1 MGALLSHRRPLRL
14 RRLVGVGA
22 LHGAV
27 LLAVVTVGFPFLY
40 MLATS
45 FKRLDEVYAIP
56 LTLLPETIDW
66 SNYVE
71 AWTRVPFGRFTL
83 NSVIYTACL
92 VAGGVRHG
100 AHVRLRV
107 ARLRFP
113 RRDLLFGAVLLT
125 FMIPS
130 QVTLIP
136 RFVLLKELG
145 WINTYAGLI
154 LPELSSVFATFL
166 FREHFR
172 SLPPEI
178 FDAARIDG
186 AGVLRQLLQVALPMS
201 VPIATTLLLLGAVAH
216 WNDYLRA
223 AGRHQYR
230 RHADASDR
238 HSSARVTEAGEVPQW
253 NVVMAGATMIV
264 LPLFALFLVAQR
276 KFVEGAMQ
284 GALKG

>member
-1 MGALLSHRRPLRL
+1 MGALLSHRRLPWP
-14 RRLVGVGA
+14 RRLVGVAA

-27 LLAVVTVGFPFLY
+27 LLAVVTVGFPFFY

-56 LTLLPETIDW
+56 LTLLPKAIDW

-83 NSVIYTACL
+83 NSVIYTVCL
-92 VAGGVRHG
+92 VAGEFAMGLTCG
-100 AHVRLRV
+100 YAF

-130 QVTLIP
+130 QITLIP

-154 LPELSSVFATFL
+154 VPELSSVFATFL
-166 FREHFR
+166 FREHFK
-172 SLPPEI
+172 SLPQEI

-186 AGVLRQLLQVALPMS
+186 AGFLRQLLQVALPMS

-216 WNDYLRA
+216 WNDYLWPLVVTNT
-223 AGRHQYR
+223 
-230 RHADASDR
+230 ADMR
-238 HSSARVTEAGEVPQW
+238 TLPIGIQELKFKTGEVPQW

-264 LPLFALFLVAQR
+264 LPLLALFLVAQR
-276 KFVEGAMQ
+276 KFVEGAVQ

>member
-1 MGALLSHRRPLRL
+1 MGALLSRPAIL
-14 RRLVGVGA
+14 RRALGLGA
-22 LHGAV
+22 LHGTA
-27 LLAVVTVGFPFLY
+27 LLAALAVGFPFIY

-56 LTLLPETIDW
+56 LTLLPQSLDVA
-66 SNYVE
+66 NYVE
-71 AWTRVPFGRFTL
+71 AWTRVPFGRFTV
-83 NSVIYTACL
+83 NSLIYTVCL
-92 VAGGVRHG
+92 TAGEFVMGLTCG
-100 AHVRLRV
+100 YAF
-107 ARLRFP
+107 ARLRIP
-113 RRDLLFGAVLLT
+113 GRELLFGAVLLT

-154 LPELSSVFATFL
+154 VPELASVFATFL

-172 SLPPEI
+172 SLPAEI

-186 AGVLRQLLQVALPMS
+186 AGPIRQLVQVALPMS

-216 WNDYLRA
+216 WNDYLWPLVVTNT
-223 AGRHQYR
+223 
-230 RHADASDR
+230 ADMRTLPIGIQALKFKS
-238 HSSARVTEAGEVPQW
+238 GEVPQW

-264 LPLFALFLVAQR
+264 LPLLALFLVAQR